1 MSKPFKMKA
10 AGHNNSPMQKNFP
23 KDISANPGDT
33 PLEKFSWG
41 AALGGALKGAKAGA
55 VAGPWGIVAGALGGG
70 ALSGFSGGAQQEKQ
84 EAEQKKQE
92 AEQKAAQMSEDQKN
106 KLIAEAAADEERE
119 SLGYSGF

>member
-33 PLEKFSWG
+33 PLEKFDWG
-41 AALGGALKGAKAGA
+41 SALGGALKGAKAGA
-55 VAGPWGIVAGALGGG
+55 ALGPWGIVAGAVGGG
-70 ALSGFSGGAQQEKQ
+70 ALSGFSGGAQIE
-84 EAEQKKQE
+84 KQE